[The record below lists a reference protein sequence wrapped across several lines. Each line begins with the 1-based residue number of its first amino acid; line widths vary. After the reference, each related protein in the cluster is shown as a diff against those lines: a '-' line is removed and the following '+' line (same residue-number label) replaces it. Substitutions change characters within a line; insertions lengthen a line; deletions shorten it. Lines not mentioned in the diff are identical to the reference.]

1 MKIDPTFKSYPTS
14 LSLDIFFP
22 RKWLLKISHAEP
34 EKPIHPSALL
44 GILVH
49 KICDQFYDEIDTNQ
63 ANLSPENHFLEIVK
77 VLRNNMWDY
86 RIPQDK
92 TPIADELLSN
102 FAMNNAYTYRQLKA
116 SNQLE
121 NFKPFSREEEI
132 ISPTMP
138 IAARIDRINKSFN
151 IIDYKSDAMFP
162 TVLQKPR
169 ASLSPEDQLKFDYYS
184 KSLLIQAV
192 YAAILIEEK
201 YGKLPAKALFLYL
214 RHLNVD
220 ASSGVIQIA
229 ITREKIDL
237 VKTWITKFFKDIET
251 DNFPACTTINPK
263 ACYMFNSACE
273 YKNKCDS
280 IGLCIYS
287 I

>member
-14 LSLDIFFP
+14 LSLEIFFP

-34 EKPIHPSALL
+34 EKPQHPAALL
-44 GILVH
+44 GILIH

-92 TPIADELLSN
+92 TPIADEILSN

-132 ISPTMP
+132 ISTTMP

-151 IIDYKSDAMFP
+151 GIDYKTDAMFP
-162 TVLQKPR
+162 SVLSKPR

-201 YGKLPAKALFLYL
+201 YGKLPARFLFMYL

-220 ASSGVIQIA
+220 ASTGIIPVT

-263 ACYMFNSACE
+263 ACYMFNSPCE
-273 YKNKCDS
+273 YKNRCDS

>member
-1 MKIDPTFKSYPTS
+1 MEIDPAYKIYPTS
-14 LSLDIFFP
+14 HILFRWFC
-22 RKWLLKISHAEP
+22 RKWALKISHAEP
-34 EKPIHPSALL
+34 EKPQHPAALL
-44 GILVH
+44 GILIH
-49 KICDQFYDEIDTNQ
+49 KICEQFYDEIDLNQ
-63 ANLSPENHFLEIVK
+63 ATLPPENHFLEIVK

-92 TPIADELLSN
+92 TPIADEMLSN

-151 IIDYKSDAMFP
+151 GIDYKTDAMFP
-162 TVLQKPR
+162 TVLSIPR
-169 ASLSPEDQLKFDYYS
+169 ASLSIQDQIKFDYYS
-184 KSLLIQAV
+184 EYLLIQAV

-201 YGKLPAKALFLYL
+201 YHKLPARFIFMYL

-220 ASSGVIQIA
+220 ASTGIIPVT
-229 ITREKIDL
+229 ITKEKIEL
-237 VKTWITKFFKDIET
+237 VKSWVTQMLKDIEA
-251 DNFPACTTINPK
+251 DNIPSCLTKNPK
-263 ACYMFNSACE
+263 ACYMFNTSCQF
-273 YKNKCDS
+273 KNKCDS
-280 IGLCIYS
+280 INLCIYS